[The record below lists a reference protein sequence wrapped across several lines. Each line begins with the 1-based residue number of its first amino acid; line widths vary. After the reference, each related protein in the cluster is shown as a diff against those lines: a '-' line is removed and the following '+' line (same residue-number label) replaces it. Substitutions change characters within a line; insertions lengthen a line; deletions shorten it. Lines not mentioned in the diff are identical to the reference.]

1 MLTRLIVYFA
11 YFLKSS
17 PYYRNTKLF
26 FYNLLENPDSRIKS
40 YFDIFMICLVLL
52 SVFLLIYEV
61 DTELTRTEIL
71 FEHVL
76 VVLFIIEYL
85 LRAWLF
91 NDVHKII
98 LEHYEKAEYLNS
110 PFRLGEVVRL
120 ILAKKIE
127 YIFTPLAVIDLLAIL
142 PSYRPLSVLRVLLI
156 FRLFKLFRYFKS
168 LNLFTE
174 VLDSKRFE
182 LYNLAVFLGFLVF
195 IGSTG
200 IYFFEHPTNGEQV
213 SNLFDAAY
221 WSIITVSS
229 VGFGDIAPH
238 TPGGRLVAMALI
250 LTGLGVISFFISI
263 IVSAFSDRMHDLR
276 ENRTYTELKRYKSFV
291 IICGFGR
298 VGRHIAMQLE
308 KHQQHFVVIDSKE
321 VNASKARRLG
331 YHVIHADASKNEVLI
346 NAGIKNKA
354 AAVLCTTGDD
364 VVNVYITL
372 TSRHLNPSIRIISRA
387 NNRDNVKKLYQAGAD
402 NVIQPFEIAA
412 MVVAEYIGQP
422 VAFEAILGIIREE
435 KQFIMET
442 LCVDTGSIID
452 GLKISEIDFNR
463 RKLMLVGVISAN
475 PVHRKH
481 KNSYKVKNQ
490 HFYFNPEQFF
500 VLRADDLL
508 VVLGRDVAIDYFR
521 DQIEKSRLK
530 NGRER

>member
-1 MLTRLIVYFA
+1 MLNRLIVHFA
-11 YFLKSS
+11 YFLESS
-17 PYYRNTKLF
+17 LHYKNTKLF

-40 YFDIFMICLVLL
+40 YFDVVMICLVLF

-61 DTELTRTEIL
+61 DTQLTKIDML
-71 FEHVL
+71 FEHV
-76 VVLFIIEYL
+76 VIILFIIEYL
-85 LRAWLF
+85 LRAWLY

-98 LEHYEKAEYLNS
+98 LAHYEKAEYLNS
-110 PFRLGEVVRL
+110 PFRLGKSVRL

-142 PSYRPLSVLRVLLI
+142 PSYRPLSILRVLLI

-168 LNLFTE
+168 LNLFAE

-182 LYNLAVFLGFLVF
+182 LYTLAIFLGFLVF

-200 IYFFEHPTNGEQV
+200 IYLFEHSTNGEQV

-221 WSIITVSS
+221 WAIVTVSS
-229 VGFGDIAPH
+229 VGYGDIAPQ
-238 TPGGRLVAMALI
+238 TTGGRLVAMALI
-250 LTGLGVISFFISI
+250 LTGLGVLSFSISI
-263 IVSAFSDRMHDLR
+263 IVSAFSDKMNDLR
-276 ENRTYTELKRYKSFV
+276 ENRIYAELRRYDSFV

-298 VGRHIAMQLE
+298 VGRHISMQLE

-331 YHVIHADASKNEVLI
+331 YLVIHADASKNEVLI
-346 NAGIKNKA
+346 NAGIKSRA
-354 AAVLCTTGDD
+354 TAVLCTTGDD

-372 TSRHLNPSIRIISRA
+372 TSRHLNPVIRIISRA
-387 NNRDNVKKLYQAGAD
+387 NNQDNVKKLYQAGAD

-435 KQFIMET
+435 KQIIMET
-442 LCVDTGSIID
+442 LCVYSGSFMD
-452 GLKISEIDFNR
+452 GARISEIDFKR
-463 RKLMLVGVISAN
+463 WKLMLVGVISAN
-475 PVHRKH
+475 PVHQKH

-490 HFYFNPEQFF
+490 HFYFNPEQYF
-500 VLRADDLL
+500 VLREGDLL
-508 VVLGRDVAIDYFR
+508 VVLGREVGIDYFR

-530 NGRER
+530 NGRRK